1 MTATPRIIVTDLDVL
16 LPAEAAGAP
25 AAALPASALE
35 QLGRAQHAG
44 ARLYLLT
51 PPLVRSDGADLDD
64 LLARCERVARQL
76 QDSGSRLEGALL
88 PELGDDATAATAAE
102 LRELCRRLQCEA
114 DSLELVAAS
123 SAIRDA
129 ASHLGVARVHA
140 ATADAP
146 FPHLG
151 MA

>member
-1 MTATPRIIVTDLDVL
+1 MSATPRVIVTELEVL
-16 LPAEAAGAP
+16 LPSKASGTA

-35 QLGRAQHAG
+35 HLGRAHHTG
-44 ARLYLLT
+44 ARLYLLA
-51 PPLVRSDGADLDD
+51 PPLARSDGADLDEV
-64 LLARCERVARQL
+64 LARCERVARQL

-88 PELGDDATAATAAE
+88 PERGDDATAMTVAE
-102 LRELCRRLQCEA
+102 LSELCRRLQCEA

-123 SAIRDA
+123 SALREA
-129 ASHLGVARVHA
+129 AGELGVARVHA

-151 MA
+151 EA